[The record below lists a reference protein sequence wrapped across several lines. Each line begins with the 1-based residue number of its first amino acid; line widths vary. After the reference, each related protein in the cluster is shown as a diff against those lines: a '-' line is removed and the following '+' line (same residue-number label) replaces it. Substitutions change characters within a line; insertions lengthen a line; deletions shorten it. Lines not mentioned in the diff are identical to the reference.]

1 MIQNLRPR
9 VLNKSASPSVIKSV
23 EMLDAVNIVADG
35 LYESESNTIKKA
47 QGNIKAYINDTANVS
62 AILGN
67 NPSSDSVTVIG
78 SLVDEENQRVFY
90 FAVSESENIGYIY
103 LLQQFS
109 EDEISLT
116 LLLKSTKLDFKKE
129 SFVASDILKIPI
141 QEKELSFDQDVS
153 GTQDDGSDLISFD
166 DSVEIGD
173 IIGEVQVFQAPS
185 GGSIT
190 VLPTSDSVYE
200 TSIVLQNVGGA
211 TAFNNTV
218 YVGEGNGP
226 QDPVDQQRIS
236 ISVVGGDS
244 DDSQITNPFSI
255 AAGGVET
262 VQVRV
267 TLDSAISSG
276 VYSFYV
282 EAKDA
287 GQNSIAAPSLFAL
300 NVTALE
306 FANPRFRVST
316 SAFGP
321 NTVSSINGNVYTAGI
336 GVSGDIEQN
345 STVEAGLNV
354 VVSQVP
360 LSVPGAPQG
369 FIYPE
374 TNVSMSV
381 GANQNFFDIEV
392 IDGDNVGT
400 SLISGAV
407 NATFGEVIDS
417 DIDEG
422 VRMKFALKLKTDI
435 ARQDELSSFLLN
447 FSETS
452 DVVGGQGEE
461 VEQGGTA
468 IPFEISHSVQEE
480 VIIAPADI
488 SIIGGNKTHEF
499 GVNANVEQNE
509 DLNGS
514 EAFFDF
520 NIKNNGDVTGYYIL
534 DLGVPGASTPFG
546 FEKVLS
552 AYKSIV
558 YNVVSDSVLDT
569 SFRSFHTSQQF
580 IPSLTEEINI
590 PDAADVIIE
599 IPAQETQSI
608 RIKFSN
614 EGEDFKTQ
622 LLTDFGQDFDDALI
636 GQYSWLGFPGNES
649 SPIVKLK
656 TFDTNPVTLGASIN
670 SMSPSS
676 TVELD
681 IDVSLEN
688 AAGPLIISTRNTGT
702 RLVTGSSV
710 SFGNQGT
717 PNLFNNLVAGEAESS
732 TANNTFFMS
741 SSPAFGMY
749 STPYND
755 TVNSLEGSDL
765 SVGIES
771 GDMIFDVFN
780 RSIGGG
786 NTLFSMQVTP
796 LDGLNNE
803 ASPFQSQAASA
814 GESWHGPG
822 FLGAVGA
829 GSLGYVIQFTDPKP
843 NNDYSAEIVASEFVN
858 TDPSNSWIH
867 DDAEGTDHPYF
878 GKYRSVFTLLPPDT
892 YIRVCIKPMFSNE
905 VLDTFPFL
913 GSTSIGG
920 APNSYSGLAS
930 KITCSISG
938 NTTTVTQAPRKGV
951 IRHAFTQDQ
960 WDYLDSSSQGLPAL
974 RQSPPLILPQE
985 SVSARVV
992 INPSEE
998 VGSLTVTPAKK
1009 STRTKSSGLKKV
1021 KKKRYG
1027 K

>member
-47 QGNIKAYINDTANVS
+47 QGNIKAYINDEANVS
-62 AILGN
+62 AILGS

-90 FAVSESENIGYIY
+90 FAVSENENVGYIY

-141 QEKELSFDQDVS
+141 QEKELSFDPDVS

-173 IIGEVQVFQAPS
+173 LFGEVQVFQGPS

-226 QDPVDQQRIS
+226 QDAVDQPAIS
-236 ISVVGGDS
+236 ISVVGGDL
-244 DDSQITNPFSI
+244 DDSQVTNPFEIGEGST
-255 AAGGVET
+255 ET

-267 TLDSAISSG
+267 TLDSTISSG

-287 GQNSIAAPSLFAL
+287 GQNSIAAPSLFTL
-300 NVTALE
+300 DVTALE
-306 FANPRFRVST
+306 FANPKFRVTT
-316 SAFGP
+316 SVFGP
-321 NTVSSINGNVYTAGI
+321 GTVSSINGNVYTAGI

-354 VVSQVP
+354 SISQV
-360 LSVPGAPQG
+360 SVSDLDAPQG

-381 GANQNFFDIEV
+381 GENQEFFDIEV

-400 SLISGAV
+400 SLILGAV
-407 NATFGEVIDS
+407 DATFGEVIDS

-422 VRMKFALKLKTDI
+422 VFMRFALKLKTDI
-435 ARQDELSSFLLN
+435 ARQDELSNFLLN
-447 FSETS
+447 FSEDS
-452 DVVGGQGEE
+452 DIVGGQGED

-468 IPFEISHSVQEE
+468 IPFEITHSVQEE

-488 SIIGGNKTHEF
+488 SIIGGNGNHEF
-499 GVNANVEQNE
+499 VVNGNVDQNV

-514 EAFFDF
+514 EDTFNF
-520 NIKNNGDVTGYYIL
+520 NIKNNGDVAGYYIL
-534 DLGVPGASTPFG
+534 DLAVPGASTEFG
-546 FEKVLS
+546 FEKALS
-552 AYKSIV
+552 AYKSLV
-558 YNVVSDSVLDT
+558 YSVDSKSVSNT
-569 SFRSFHTSQQF
+569 SDRSFYTSQTF
-580 IPSLTEEINI
+580 TGSLAQEIGI

-599 IPAQETQSI
+599 IPAQETQAI
-608 RIKFSN
+608 QIKFSSL
-614 EGEDFKTQ
+614 GEDFKTQ
-622 LLTDFGQDFDDALI
+622 LITEVGQNFEEALI
-636 GQYSWLGFPGNES
+636 GQYSWLGYPGHES
-649 SPIVKLK
+649 SPVVKLK
-656 TFDTNPVTLGASIN
+656 TFDTNPVTLGSSIA

-676 TVELD
+676 TVDLD

-702 RLVTGSSV
+702 KFVTDSTL
-710 SFGNQGT
+710 SFGSQGIS
-717 PNLFNNLVAGEAESS
+717 NLFNNLVAGEEESS
-732 TANNTFFMS
+732 TNYNTFFMP
-741 SSPAFGMY
+741 SSPEIGMY
-749 STPYND
+749 DTPS
-755 TVNSLEGSDL
+755 VNTIEDLYGSDF
-765 SVGIES
+765 SVGVES
-771 GDMIFDVFN
+771 GNMIFDVFN
-780 RSIGGG
+780 RSIGGSD
-786 NTLFSMQVTP
+786 TTFTMQVTP
-796 LDGLNNE
+796 LESSPDG
-803 ASPFQSQAASA
+803 AIPYQSQAASA
-814 GESWHGPG
+814 GETWHGPG
-822 FLGAVGA
+822 TLGSVAT

-843 NNDYSAEIVASEFVN
+843 NEDYSAEIVGSEFVN

-867 DDAEGTDHPYF
+867 ADANGTDHPYF
-878 GKYRSVFTLLPPDT
+878 GIYRSVFTTLPPDT

-905 VLDTFPFL
+905 VLTAFPFL
-913 GSTSIGG
+913 GSTSLGG

-930 KITCSISG
+930 KILCTIGG
-938 NTTTVTQAPRKGV
+938 NTTTPTATNRKGV
-951 IRHAFTQDQ
+951 IRHAFTQAQ
-960 WDYLDSSSQGLPAL
+960 WDYLDSSSQGLPPL
-974 RQSPPLILPQE
+974 RQSPPPILPQE
-985 SVSARVV
+985 GVSARVV

-1009 STRTKSSGLKKV
+1009 STKTKSSGLKKV

>member
-47 QGNIKAYINDTANVS
+47 QGNIKAYINDTTNVS

-67 NPSSDSVTVIG
+67 NPSGDSVTVIG

-90 FAVSESENIGYIY
+90 FAVSESESVGYIY

-166 DSVEIGD
+166 DSVEISD

-190 VLPTSDSVYE
+190 VLPGSDSVYE
-200 TSIVLQNVGGA
+200 TSITLQNVGGA
-211 TAFNNTV
+211 TASNNTV

-236 ISVVGGDS
+236 ISVVGGDN
-244 DDSQITNPFSI
+244 DESQVTSPFQI
-255 AAGGVET
+255 AAGATKT

-267 TLDSAISSG
+267 ALDSAISSG

-287 GQNSIAAPSLFAL
+287 SNNAIASPSLFAL

-306 FANPRFRVST
+306 FANPRFRVQT
-316 SAFGP
+316 SVFGP
-321 NTVSSINGNVYTAGI
+321 GTVSSINGNVYTAGI

-345 STVEAGLNV
+345 SIVDAGV
-354 VVSQVP
+354 AVIVSQVQ
-360 LSVPGAPQG
+360 LSDLDAPEG

-374 TNVSMSV
+374 TNVSMSL
-381 GANQNFFDIEV
+381 GQNQSFFEMDV
-392 IDGDNVGT
+392 LDDDNVGT
-400 SLISGAV
+400 SLELGSV

-422 VRMKFALKLKTDI
+422 VLMKFVLKLKTDI
-435 ARQDELSSFLLN
+435 ARQDELSSFSLM
-447 FSETS
+447 FSEAS
-452 DVVGGQGEE
+452 DIVGGQGED
-461 VEQGGTA
+461 VEQGGTT
-468 IPFEISHSVQEE
+468 IPFEITHSVQEE
-480 VIIAPADI
+480 VIIAPANI

-499 GVNANVEQNE
+499 VKNGNVDQNVE
-509 DLNGS
+509 LNGS
-514 EAFFDF
+514 ESTFVF
-520 NIKNNGDVTGYYIL
+520 NIKNDGDVAGYYIL
-534 DLGVPGASTPFG
+534 DLEVPGTSTPFG

-552 AYKSIV
+552 AYKSLV
-558 YNVVSDSVLDT
+558 YSVNSETVLNTSD
-569 SFRSFHTSQQF
+569 RSFYASQSFTGPLAQ
-580 IPSLTEEINI
+580 EIGG

-608 RIKFSN
+608 QIKCSN
-614 EGEDFKTQ
+614 VGEDFRTQ
-622 LLTDFGQDFDDALI
+622 LITDADQDFESALI
-636 GQYSWLGFPGNES
+636 GQYSWLGYPGHES
-649 SPIVKLK
+649 NPIVKLK
-656 TFDTNPVTLGASIN
+656 TFDTDPITLGSSIN
-670 SMSPSS
+670 TMSPSS
-676 TVELD
+676 TVDLD
-681 IDVSLEN
+681 INVSLDN
-688 AAGPLIISTRNTGT
+688 AAGPLIIDIRRTGT
-702 RLVTGSSV
+702 KLVTGSTLT
-710 SFGNQGT
+710 FGSQGI
-717 PNLFNNLVAGEAESS
+717 PNLFNNFVSGEGESS
-732 TANNTFFMS
+732 TSYNTFFMP
-741 SSPAFGMY
+741 SSPDAGMY
-749 STPYND
+749 STPYVD
-755 TVNSLEGSDL
+755 TIDALEGSDL
-765 SVGIES
+765 SVGVES

-786 NTLFSMQVTP
+786 DTNFTMQVTP
-796 LDGLNNE
+796 LETAPDG
-803 ASPFQSQAASA
+803 AIPFQSQASTA
-814 GESWHGPG
+814 GEQWHGPG
-822 FLGAVGA
+822 FLGAVA
-829 GSLGYVIQFTDPKP
+829 VGSLGYVIQYTDPKP
-843 NNDYSAEIVASEFVN
+843 NDDFSAEIVASEFVN
-858 TDPSNSWIH
+858 TDPSSAWIH

-878 GKYRSVFTLLPPDT
+878 GKYRSVFTTLPPDT

-905 VLDTFPFL
+905 VLNTFSFL
-913 GSTSIGG
+913 GSTSLGG

-930 KITCSISG
+930 KIICSING
-938 NTTTVTQAPRKGV
+938 NTTTPTVSPKKAV
-951 IRHAFTQDQ
+951 IRHAFTQEQ
-960 WDYLDSSSQGLPAL
+960 WNYLDSSSQGLPAL
-974 RQSPPLILPQE
+974 RQAPPPSLPQE
-985 SVSARVV
+985 SVSARTV

-1009 STRTKSSGLKKV
+1009 STKTKSSGLKKV